1 MVNVIKSIVGE
12 PYNISVNHKRILKG
26 WYIIITKQGEEY
38 LVQRN
43 LSLSSNVYR
52 NVYQTTFSFKE
63 SIIKPKKDKGTY
75 FAILAIFVGGMLA
88 RFLRVFLPVDTFF
101 GDINMPVNV
110 WVGISNIWILLLS
123 TVSYLLFLKFYR
135 KKKLEKFLQQHE
147 SSLTYVGKIRSKS
160 YFKKLS
166 NGVEVW

>member
-12 PYNISVNHKRILKG
+12 PYNISVDHKRILKG
-26 WYIIITKQGEEY
+26 WYIIITKKGEEY

-43 LSLSSNVYR
+43 LSLSSNAYR

-63 SIIKPKKDKGTY
+63 LLIKPKKEKKAY
-75 FAILAIFVGGMLA
+75 FAMLAIFVGGLLA
-88 RFLRVFLPVDTFF
+88 RFLRVFLPVNMFF

-110 WVGISNIWILLLS
+110 WVGISNVLILLLS
-123 TVSYLLFLKFYR
+123 TASYLLFLKFYR

-166 NGVEVW
+166 NGIEVW

>member
-12 PYNISVNHKRILKG
+12 PYNISLNHKRILKG

-88 RFLRVFLPVDTFF
+88 RFLRVFLPVNTFF
-101 GDINMPVNV
+101 GEINMPVNV
-110 WVGISNIWILLLS
+110 WVGISNVLILLLS
-123 TVSYLLFLKFYR
+123 TVSYLLFFEILSQK
-135 KKKLEKFLQQHE
+135 EI
-147 SSLTYVGKIRSKS
+147 GKI
-160 YFKKLS
+160 FTAI
-166 NGVEVW
+166 

>member
-1 MVNVIKSIVGE
+1 MVDVIETIEGK
-12 PYNISVNHKRILKG
+12 PYNIFITHKKSLKG

-88 RFLRVFLPVDTFF
+88 RFLRVFLPINTFF
-101 GDINMPVNV
+101 GEINMPVNV
-110 WVGISNIWILLLS
+110 CIGISNVSILLLS

-135 KKKLEKFLQQHE
+135 KKELEKFLQRYE

-160 YFKKLS
+160 YFKKMS